1 MRKKRVYKKFHQP
14 DVVHGRVELGRFINY
29 VMKDGKKSTAEKL
42 VYSAFDKIKET
53 TKEEPM
59 VVFERALENVMPLL
73 EVASK
78 RVGGANYQVP
88 REVRPERRF
97 VLALRWIIGAAR
109 AKKGKGMA
117 DKLADEIIAA
127 SKNEGN
133 AIKKKLD
140 MHRMAE
146 ANRAFAHFATIKKI
160 YIVCPDSIRSKKLAT
175 SASSRTSMPARPPFP
190 NACFFIPAFRTR
202 SAKCTRAT
210 R

>member
-1 MRKKRVYKKFHQP
+1 MRKKRVYKKFHQA
-14 DVVHGRVELGRFINY
+14 DVVYGRVELGRFINY

-42 VYSAFDKIKET
+42 VYTAFQKVKEV

-117 DKLADEIIAA
+117 DKLAEEIIAA
-127 SKNEGN
+127 SKNEGS

-146 ANRAFAHFATIKKI
+146 ANRAFAHFA
-160 YIVCPDSIRSKKLAT
+160 R
-175 SASSRTSMPARPPFP
+175 
-190 NACFFIPAFRTR
+190 
-202 SAKCTRAT
+202 
-210 R
+210 

>member
-1 MRKKRVYKKFHQP
+1 MRKKRIYKKFHQP
-14 DVVHGRVELGRFINY
+14 DVVYGRIELGRFINY

-42 VYSAFDKIKET
+42 VYTAFDKIKET

-117 DKLADEIIAA
+117 DKLAEEIIAA
-127 SKNEGN
+127 SKNEGS

-146 ANRAFAHFATIKKI
+146 ANRAFAHFA
-160 YIVCPDSIRSKKLAT
+160 R
-175 SASSRTSMPARPPFP
+175 
-190 NACFFIPAFRTR
+190 
-202 SAKCTRAT
+202 
-210 R
+210 